1 MVCYNPLRSKVNGKA
16 SQDVEE
22 REPSELPPRGSSHSS
37 EKHGR
42 RPAAWR
48 YPPLVVPC
56 DFPLKGF
63 RSVERG
69 STGKPLITFNPLK
82 AINSHLPLTIP
93 CGRCTGCRLER
104 SRQMALRCVHEAQ
117 LYDENCFVTLTFS
130 DEHLPEDY
138 SVHVRTWQLFMKRL
152 RKSLGGKKIR
162 SFACGEYG
170 DENLRPHYHAI
181 LFNHD
186 FSDKLFYKKTP
197 QNQKLFTS
205 QKLQTIWPYGHCTIG
220 AVSFESAAYV
230 ARYVM
235 KKYTNSLDPS
245 KVEQYYTRINPV
257 TGKACRVQPE
267 FCTGSRRPGLGAPWL
282 KRFKSDV
289 YPSDYIIERNMK
301 MKPPRFY
308 DQKLTEEELNEL
320 KRRRKRAGVKNK
332 WNGTPERLRVRATV
346 RDARIKSLK
355 RSLKDDIQ

>member
-1 MVCYNPLRSKVNGKA
+1 MV
-16 SQDVEE
+16 
-22 REPSELPPRGSSHSS
+22 
-37 EKHGR
+37 
-42 RPAAWR
+42 
-48 YPPLVVPC
+48 C

-63 RSVERG
+63 RSVEKG

-104 SRQMALRCVHEAQ
+104 SRQWALRCTHEAQ
-117 LYDENCFVTLTFS
+117 LYDDNAFITLTFS

-152 RKSLGGKKIR
+152 RKSVGTKKIR

-197 QNQKLFTS
+197 QKLNLFTS
-205 QKLQTIWPYGHCTIG
+205 QLLSTLWPYGHSTIG
-220 AVSFESAAYV
+220 DVTFESAAYV

-235 KKYTNSLDPS
+235 KKFTGPDAAAH
-245 KVEQYYTRINPV
+245 YTRVHPL
-257 TGKACRVQPE
+257 TGKTVTVQPE
-267 FCTGSRRPGLGAPWL
+267 FVTQSRRPGLGAPWL
-282 KRFKSDV
+282 ERFKSDV
-289 YPSDYIIERNMK
+289 YPSDYVVERGMK
-301 MKPPRFY
+301 MNPPRFY
-308 DQKLTEEELNEL
+308 DLKLTEEELTQL
-320 KRRRKRAGVKNK
+320 KRRRKARGVQHK
-332 WNGTPERLRVRATV
+332 WNGTKERLRVRAVV
-346 RDARIKSLK
+346 RDARIKSLQRK
-355 RSLKDDIQ
+355 L